1 MTDSMFKLEM
11 SGDVLDRFLG
21 NTNLTQFIKENIMTT
36 FNEALA
42 AHTDAVNNQLQQQ
55 AGSIAE
61 ILELVQIV
69 AHTDAE
75 KEELAAKVA
84 ELEAQNTEAIDRLTA
99 LTEALQADD
108 EPVTPDVTTEAVEP
122 VEETEDPVTPDVT
135 TESAPEVD
143 VELPEPTEPA
153 PTPIVAYDD
162 SGLESPLPPV
172 EIVEPSRPTPPSG
185 VPADDATP
193 IYGAGSG
200 SAFDPMP

>member
-1 MTDSMFKLEM
+1 
-11 SGDVLDRFLG
+11 
-21 NTNLTQFIKENIMTT
+21 MTT

-42 AHTDAVNNQLQQQ
+42 AHTDAVNKQLQQQ
-55 AGSIAE
+55 ADSIAE
-61 ILELVQIV
+61 ILELVEIV
-69 AHTDAE
+69 ANSDAE
-75 KEELAAKVA
+75 REELAAKVA

-108 EPVTPDVTTEAVEP
+108 EPTEEPVTPDVTTEAVE
-122 VEETEDPVTPDVT
+122 PVTPDVT

-153 PTPIVAYDD
+153 PTPIVTYDD

-172 EIVEPSRPTPPSG
+172 EIGEPSRPTPPSG
-185 VPADDATP
+185 VPANDATP